1 MTSGPHGS
9 CELEHLTPAE
19 GAAWGGFLYA
29 HSRLVKAMS
38 EELEAA
44 HGMTLHVYDVLW
56 NLSQAPG
63 GRLRM
68 ADLAERV
75 LLTRSG
81 LTGLVK
87 RLEAAGLVERAPAQE
102 DARGAF
108 AVLTPLGIQRLR
120 AAHRTHLAS
129 IRGRFTGQLSEA
141 ELAQLGALWRRLA

>member
-1 MTSGPHGS
+1 
-9 CELEHLTPAE
+9 
-19 GAAWGGFLYA
+19 
-29 HSRLVKAMS
+29 
-38 EELEAA
+38 
-44 HGMTLHVYDVLW
+44 
-56 NLSQAPG
+56 
-63 GRLRM
+63 M